1 MYIKSLSLLD
11 FKNYEEA
18 EFAFSPQINCLVG
31 DNGSGKTNILD
42 AIYYLSFC
50 KSYFNPIDSQNI
62 RHDSA
67 FFVLQGAYDRHGEED
82 QLYCGVKRGQK
93 KTFKRNKKE
102 YGRLADH
109 IGQYPSVIVTPNDI
123 DLIKEG
129 SEVRRKFMDGVISQY
144 NRTYLDKLLD
154 YNRVVLQ
161 RNNLLRFFSEN
172 HTYDSS
178 ALDAWNAQLIPLAEY
193 IHSERQ
199 KFVKEF
205 VPGFDAMYAS
215 ISGGA
220 EHVSLEYDSD
230 LSSGSF
236 EETLEKALSKDRQ
249 LRRSTVGIHKDELQ
263 FLLGGHPIKKF
274 GSQGQQKSFLI
285 ALKLAQFNFIE
296 QATGVKPIL
305 LLDDIFD
312 KIDDK
317 RVAALMKLV
326 SDHTFGQIFITD
338 THAQRIPELF
348 RSLDIE
354 QRVYV
359 IHKGKA
365 EMQPEITQQDA

>member
-1 MYIKSLSLLD
+1 MD

-31 DNGSGKTNILD
+31 DNGSGKTTILD

-62 RHDSA
+62 RHDAA
-67 FFVLQGAYDRHGEED
+67 FFVMQGAYERHGEVD
-82 QLYCGVKRGQK
+82 QLHCGVKRGQK

-102 YGRLADH
+102 YSRLADH

-144 NRTYLDKLLD
+144 NRSYLDKLLD
-154 YNRVVLQ
+154 YNRVLLQ

-172 HTYDSS
+172 HTFDAA

-193 IHSERQ
+193 IHAERQ
-199 KFVKEF
+199 KFVEEF
-205 VPGFDAMYAS
+205 VPGFDAMYAA

-220 EHVSLEYDSD
+220 EHVSLAYDSD

-236 EETLEKALSKDRQ
+236 EEILEKALSKDRQ

-263 FLLGGHPIKKF
+263 FLLGGYPIKKF

-317 RVAALMKLV
+317 RVAALMNLV

-348 RSLDIE
+348 RTLDIE
-354 QRVYV
+354 QRIYV

-365 EMQPEITQQDA
+365 ELQPEITQEDA